1 MVKRNEPA
9 PRRVR
14 SSAKAA
20 SNKILVCMLM
30 QLIEYILHLSMH
42 NLNVTLPLLTR
53 FETQQRTY
61 KERPTCSV
69 HKQNKFDAHSID
81 CGGRSTPRVR

>member
-42 NLNVTLPLLTR
+42 NLNVILPLLTR
-53 FETQQRTY
+53 FETQ
-61 KERPTCSV
+61 
-69 HKQNKFDAHSID
+69 
-81 CGGRSTPRVR
+81 